1 LTFKL
6 PDNLPVDPIQEAAD
20 TYHLA
25 SRDVSAHQRIK
36 KAYEIHYDP
45 RISDLVRTAPR
56 RYGGH
61 EQAHIL
67 DQCLPLSKPFD
78 EVLDERRSRRR
89 FDGSALRAGA
99 LATLLRRSVGVRQP
113 GPASQALVYD
123 RIVPNSGNLGSVEVY
138 PVVMNVEGTE
148 PGLYHFDSVSYELVM
163 LKAGHFGE
171 WLRSSVL
178 FQVEFA
184 RAAAVLVLVSSVGT
198 LRSKYG
204 ARSYRLALLDV
215 GHVSAFLY
223 LVGAALELQVCATA
237 GYADDELD
245 RLVGADGLDVTTM
258 LILAVGPKP
267 TSYDQ
272 FIAEAGIAL

>member
-1 LTFKL
+1 VTFEL

-20 TYHLA
+20 TYHFA
-25 SRDVSAHQRIK
+25 SRDVSVHQRIK

-45 RISDLVRTAPR
+45 RIGDLVRTAPR
-56 RYGGH
+56 RRARH
-61 EQAHIL
+61 ERARVM

-89 FDGSALRAGA
+89 FDGGALPAQA
-99 LATLLRRSVGVRQP
+99 LATLLRRSVGVRDR
-113 GPASQALVYD
+113 GTVSKALVYD

-138 PVVMNVEGTE
+138 PIVMNVEGTE
-148 PGLYHFDSVSYELVM
+148 PGLYHFDSVSYELAL

-204 ARSYRLALLDV
+204 ARSYRLAMLDV

-245 RLVGADGLDVTTM
+245 RLVGADGLDVASM
-258 LILAVGPKP
+258 LILAVGPQP
-267 TSYDQ
+267 ASGGQ
-272 FIAEAGIAL
+272 AFAESAVAP